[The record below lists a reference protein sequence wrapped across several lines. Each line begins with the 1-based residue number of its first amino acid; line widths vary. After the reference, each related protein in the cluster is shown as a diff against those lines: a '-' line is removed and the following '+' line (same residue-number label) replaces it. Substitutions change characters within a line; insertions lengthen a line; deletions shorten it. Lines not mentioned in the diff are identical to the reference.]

1 MILEFPMGPAIAAQ
15 SNPTISSTEISTTT
29 NDFHGST
36 VLNTANAEPNT
47 EAPAED
53 PSNLEL
59 ANEITT
65 PPTEEEIPFIDADNQ
80 SEDAGRPENS
90 HLTSDNDLGKY
101 SL

>member
-1 MILEFPMGPAIAAQ
+1 MVVHIPIAPAIEAQ
-15 SNPTISSTEISTTT
+15 SNPTIPNTEMPAITS
-29 NDFHGST
+29 NSDGPT
-36 VLNTANAEPNT
+36 VLNTANAEQNT
-47 EAPAED
+47 EGPTED

-65 PPTEEEIPFIDADNQ
+65 PPTEGEIPFIDADNQ

-90 HLTSDNDLGKY
+90 HLTRDYGLGKY

>member
-1 MILEFPMGPAIAAQ
+1 MILEFPIGPAIEAQ
-15 SNPTISSTEISTTT
+15 SNPTIASTEISTTI
-29 NDFHGST
+29 NDFDGPT

-47 EAPAED
+47 EGPTED

-80 SEDAGRPENS
+80 SEDVGRPENS
-90 HLTSDNDLGKY
+90 HLTRDNDLGKY

>member
-1 MILEFPMGPAIAAQ
+1 MILEFPLGPAIEAQ
-15 SNPTISSTEISTTT
+15 SNPAISSTEISTTT
-29 NDFHGST
+29 NDFHGPT
-36 VLNTANAEPNT
+36 VLNTANAEQNPEGPT
-47 EAPAED
+47 EN

-65 PPTEEEIPFIDADNQ
+65 NPTEEEIPFIDADNQ

-90 HLTSDNDLGKY
+90 LLTRNNDLGKY

>member
-1 MILEFPMGPAIAAQ
+1 MILEFLIGPAIEVQ

-29 NDFHGST
+29 TDFHGST

-47 EAPAED
+47 EAPTED

-65 PPTEEEIPFIDADNQ
+65 PQTEEEIPFIDAENP

-90 HLTSDNDLGKY
+90 YLTRDNDLGKY